1 MTDPPSDHKLR
12 LDRWLWAARFYRT
25 RALAAVAIDGGKIQ
39 LNGARAKRSRMV
51 TAGDILRIRKPPYE
65 HTVVV
70 RGLSE
75 RRGPPAEAQVLYEE
89 TADSRAARE
98 RLRAQLRVQPNATY
112 EGKGRPTKKDRRE
125 LERFKRGG

>member
-25 RALAAVAIDGGKIQ
+25 RALAAAAIDGGKIQ

-65 HTVVV
+65 QTVVV
-70 RGLSE
+70 RRLSE
-75 RRGPPAEAQVLYEE
+75 RRGPPAEAQELYEE